1 MGRCALISPTFGL
14 GCRYNRRRPSNG
26 RGIRLDKIQ
35 IAVGSTRRPKLAAV
49 NEAIRD
55 FAALLGP
62 GAEFEVIGVEVE
74 SGVGHTPANLQEL
87 MLGARQ
93 RAEGLVRLAREKAES
108 WRYFVGL
115 EGGLDVIEQED
126 GRRVLLESW
135 AYVSDGRN
143 GHYGRSGAVE
153 IPDALA
159 REVLEHGVEL
169 SVAIDRFAGAV
180 GIRDDQGAWGVLSG
194 GLISRTEAF
203 RVAVVAAFAPFY
215 NAKMYHAAATAR

>member
-1 MGRCALISPTFGL
+1 ME
-14 GCRYNRRRPSNG
+14 
-26 RGIRLDKIQ
+26 KIQ

-49 NEAIRD
+49 SEAIRD
-55 FAALLGP
+55 FGVLLAPDG
-62 GAEFEVIGVEVE
+62 EFKVVGVEVG
-74 SGVGHTPANLQEL
+74 SGVGHTPSNRAEL
-87 MLGARQ
+87 MQGARQ
-93 RAEGLVRLAREKAES
+93 RVEALVRLSREKAEA

-115 EGGLDVIEQED
+115 EGGLDVIQEGG

-143 GHYGRSGAVE
+143 GHYGRSGGVE

-159 REVLEHGVEL
+159 REVLENGVEL
-169 SVAIDRFAGAV
+169 SAAIDQFAGAV
-180 GIRDDQGAWGVLSG
+180 GIRDAQGAWGVLSS

-215 NAKMYHAAATAR
+215 NAKMYHAASTAR